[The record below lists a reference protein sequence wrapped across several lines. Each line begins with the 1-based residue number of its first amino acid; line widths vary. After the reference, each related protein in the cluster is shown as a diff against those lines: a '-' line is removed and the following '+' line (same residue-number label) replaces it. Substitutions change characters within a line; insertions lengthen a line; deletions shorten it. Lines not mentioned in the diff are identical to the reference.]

1 MDWKNQLTKT
11 PYLVLFIVL
20 ISIGVGTASALITI
34 TLAGNVIITG
44 FLDMTGDKIANVD
57 TPTLTS
63 DAATK
68 GYVDSAP
75 GTDTLALL
83 GCADGEIAKF
93 VGNGWACGVD
103 TDILALLGCT
113 TDQIAKFVGPKMF
126 VVGFDGQDVNEYTLS
141 PPFDVS
147 TASFVD
153 SFSVAVEE
161 TFPTGVAFSSE
172 GTKMFV
178 VGADGDKV
186 NEYTLSTPFD
196 VSTASFE
203 DSFSVAAQDTTPTD
217 VAFSFREGWVCN

>member
-1 MDWKNQLTKT
+1 MDMKNQLTKT

-93 VGNGWACGVD
+93 VGNGWACVADPAIATDLNCVGCVSSDEISDGTITFSDIKGVD
-103 TDILALLGCT
+103 GTPQTGVWNSRIPSSNTLT
-113 TDQIAKFVGPKMF
+113 TLDATGNVG
-126 VVGFDGQDVNEYTLS
+126 EYTSITIGTDGLPIIS
-141 PPFDVS
+141 YHDFTNGDLK
-147 TASFVD
+147 
-153 SFSVAVEE
+153 VAKCGSNICIPNW
-161 TFPTGVAFSSE
+161 T
-172 GTKMFV
+172 
-178 VGADGDKV
+178 
-186 NEYTLSTPFD
+186 
-196 VSTASFE
+196 
-203 DSFSVAAQDTTPTD
+203 
-217 VAFSFREGWVCN
+217 RR